1 MRSKFLGVLLIIAF
15 VYAMNSCSTDN
26 TKPFISTT
34 SSSQKDIG
42 YSYSASETETLS
54 LINFYRVKIGLNA
67 LEKNSYISFK
77 SEEHDNYM
85 ITNNVVS
92 HADFATRSQNIMDIL
107 GAKKVG
113 ENIAYNYNT
122 PKAVLDAWLNSPI
135 HKQYIEGD
143 FTHFGISIRLNSEG
157 KKYYT
162 NIFMKI

>member
-1 MRSKFLGVLLIIAF
+1 MVAF
-15 VYAMNSCSTDN
+15 TYTMNSCSTDSQK
-26 TKPFISTT
+26 TLISGT
-34 SSSQKDIG
+34 SPSHKDIG
-42 YSYSASETETLS
+42 YSYSTSETETLS
-54 LINFYRVKIGLNA
+54 LINSYRVKIGLNA
-67 LEKNSYISFK
+67 LEKNNYISFK

-85 ITNNVVS
+85 ITNNVLS
-92 HADFATRSQNIMDIL
+92 HGDFAKRSQNIMDIL

-113 ENIAYNYNT
+113 ENIAFNYNT
-122 PKAVLDAWLNSPI
+122 PQAVLDAWLNSPI